1 MNKGPNLEQII
12 IALENI
18 EKQNLSKEPQII
30 EWINQITDPDF
41 DLVYSLIDLFIENKG
56 DVESQKMII
65 KVLR

>member
-1 MNKGPNLEQII
+1 MNKGPNLQQII

-30 EWINQITDPDF
+30 EWINHITDPDF
-41 DLVYSLIDLFIENKG
+41 DLVNSLIDLFIENKG
-56 DVESQKMII
+56 EVETQKMIL